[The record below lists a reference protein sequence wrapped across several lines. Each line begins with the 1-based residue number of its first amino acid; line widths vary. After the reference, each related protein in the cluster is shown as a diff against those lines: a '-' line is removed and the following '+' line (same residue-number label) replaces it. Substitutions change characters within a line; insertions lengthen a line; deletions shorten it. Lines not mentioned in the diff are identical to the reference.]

1 MTGRLAMT
9 RGGLRRFVVNDGGG
23 LFAHIYSINI
33 HSLEKDKARLTAL
46 LDDER
51 REKLNAFRQGK
62 DALRSLAGGLLMRR
76 AAGGKPIRYTEKGK
90 PFVEGGPFFSV
101 SHSGDYAA
109 AVVSQSAYVGIDIE
123 NTENMRGGKF
133 SALAQKAFHPEE
145 LAYFAEKPERE
156 RFYEIWTQKE
166 AFVKMKGEGLGLGLK
181 TFTVLPLSGSRFPTN
196 HESGGEQQAAYTR
209 IFRDFA
215 PYIIA
220 VCSAEPVAVERVET
234 LYAESFL

>member
-1 MTGRLAMT
+1 VIPFNHSGK
-9 RGGLRRFVVNDGGG
+9 GG
-23 LFAHIYSINI
+23 LFVQHIYYMNI
-33 HSLEKDKARLTAL
+33 HSLEKDRARLTAL

-51 REKLNAFRQGK
+51 RKRLNAFHQEK
-62 DALRSLAGGLLMRR
+62 DALRSLAVGLLMRR

-109 AVVSQSAYVGIDIE
+109 AVVSQSARVGIDME
-123 NTENMRGGKF
+123 NTENMRGGNF
-133 SALAQKAFHPEE
+133 SALAKRAFHPEE

-166 AFVKMKGEGLGLGLK
+166 AFVKMKGEGLGIGLK
-181 TFTVLPLSGSRFPTN
+181 TFSTLPFSICSSWG
-196 HESGGEQQAAYTR
+196 HESGSGQQAAYTR
-209 IFRDFA
+209 IFRDVA

-220 VCSAEPVAVERVET
+220 VCSAEPVALERVEA
-234 LYAESFL
+234 LHAESFF